1 MLKLLRILAV
11 AMMMLGLPL
20 AAQANLVTNG
30 SFEVGGFA
38 GWTNSD
44 PLDQNH
50 MHLVCGSGG
59 NSDGNCHLSYGP
71 VGQME
76 TLSQTL
82 ATVAGAT
89 YTIEFDYEMFG
100 SSPSELLVTWDGVTI
115 FDLVD
120 GAATG
125 GYVHAAIQA
134 VAADASTVLLFGFR
148 NDPSHDSFD
157 NVVVTGAAVPEPGS
171 LALVGLAL
179 AGFGAIRR
187 IRQR

>member
-1 MLKLLRILAV
+1 MFKLLRISAV
-11 AMMMLGLPL
+11 AVMMCLSFG
-20 AAQANLVTNG
+20 AQANLVTNG

-59 NSDGNCHLSYGP
+59 NSDGNCHLNYGA
-71 VGQME
+71 VGQLE

-89 YTIEFDYEMFG
+89 YTIEFDYELFG
-100 SSPSELLVTWDGVTI
+100 GTPSELLVTWDGVTI
-115 FDLVD
+115 FDLLN

-148 NDPSHDSFD
+148 NDPSHDNFD
-157 NVVVTGAAVPEPGS
+157 NVAVTGTAVPEPGS

-179 AGFGAIRR
+179 AGFGALRR
-187 IRQR
+187 SKRR